1 MCYYLMLLSFLI
13 RNKVK
18 MWRIERLEKLATYLE
33 KDQRNRMF
41 RMGVGNVKPLAKDIS
56 KR

>member
-1 MCYYLMLLSFLI
+1 
-13 RNKVK
+13 